1 MLIINT
7 IKSFVLNG
15 LAHYNLRN
23 RIEYISLRLRWEFPI
38 NKTRR
43 IDSPS
48 KVDFIYVISL
58 RNKHDRRRFMENQ
71 LNEQEIKFS
80 FKDAVEGNKEASVD
94 IISDRS
100 LFYLT
105 PGSVG
110 CWISHYKVWGLIAE
124 SGICS
129 IVMEDDVK
137 LSDDFMRRFNSLLS
151 LIPLDADVIYISS
164 GNNYVRNMRYLVNDI
179 AFVPY
184 QIRNGAYA
192 YCVTRQGAVKLLALI
207 PGIKVTRGGVDSAI
221 GVLIRNKKINAYH
234 LLDSLCNVDFSFG
247 SSTK

>member
-1 MLIINT
+1 MMKV
-7 IKSFVLNG
+7 IKSLLFNG

-23 RIEYISLRLRWEFPI
+23 RIEYISLRLRLRFPV
-38 NKTRR
+38 NK
-43 IDSPS
+43 IEIVSSPL
-48 KVDFIYVISL
+48 KADFIYVISL
-58 RNKHDRRRFMENQ
+58 HTKYDRRIFMKNQ
-71 LNEQEIKFS
+71 LNRQMIKFS
-80 FKDAVEGNKEASVD
+80 FEDAVEGYKEATVD
-94 IISDRS
+94 IISNRS
-100 LFYLT
+100 VSYLT

-110 CWISHYKVWGLIAE
+110 CWISHYKVWGLIAK

-129 IVMEDDVK
+129 IIMEDDVK
-137 LSDDFMRRFNSLLS
+137 LNDDFMRRLNDMLG

-164 GNNYVRNMRYLVNDI
+164 GNNYTRNMRYMVNGI

-192 YCVTRQGAVKLLALI
+192 YCVTGQGAMKLLTLI
-207 PGIKVTRGGVDSAI
+207 PYVKVTRGGIDSAI
-221 GVLIRNKKINAYH
+221 GALIRNKEINAYH